1 MCSPNRAAFNAPP
14 FVKAEKF
21 AGIPGIEKS
30 PINGSETGTSF
41 KQALFFQS
49 IGFNLHDT
57 MIFRKQNPIPQIY
70 RKRYSNEFEYMFV
83 FSKGFVKTHNAIM
96 VDSQGQK
103 FVKSISSSTGNGVDI
118 ETDITSRIEDPHMF
132 FDDLERFEQH
142 PIDELFIML
151 DNNAHADVIYQ
162 WSSMTDI
169 DGYKTD
175 NMNPAYLMTSA
186 AVPKSQRISG
196 IVIDA
201 REHAVDP
208 SMSPEVIDMQG
219 NLVYGTTSYSRSKS
233 VNRGPVG
240 YAYSM
245 DDRNVSQRV
254 GSNPLFIEAVGS
266 LDDDVYITSMDAD
279 KVRNAEKSFGVLSN
293 CRVMLLLQ

>member
-1 MCSPNRAAFNAPP
+1 MRSTTLAILLFVPQLFSQKTDPHTFIVNTDHGFIDYANRIIVCRGTSEIEEKTPVDNSLKLVAKNLKIA
-14 FVKAEKF
+14 KAE
-21 AGIPGIEKS
+21 ARTIARSNLIELMKQVNFDGRLVGELMDDEPLIES
-30 PINGSETGTSF
+30 RLEGLIGSAYQQGEIEYLEGD
-41 KQALFFQS
+41 KVAIALAVRMS
-49 IGFNLHDT
+49 RLSEILT
-57 MIFRKQNPIPQIY
+57 
-70 RKRYSNEFEYMFV
+70 
-83 FSKGFVKTHNAIM
+83 
-96 VDSQGQK
+96 
-103 FVKSISSSTGNGVDI
+103 DI
-118 ETDITSRIEDPHMF
+118 E
-132 FDDLERFEQH
+132 
-142 PIDELFIML
+142 
-151 DNNAHADVIYQ
+151 
-162 WSSMTDI
+162 
-169 DGYKTD
+169 GYKSD

-186 AVPKSQRISG
+186 AIPKSQRISG

-219 NLVYGTTSYSRSKS
+219 NLVYGTISYSRSKA

-266 LDDDVYITSMDAD
+266 LDDDIYITSMDAN
-279 KVRNAEKSFGVLSN
+279 KVRTAEKSFGVLSN

>member
-1 MCSPNRAAFNAPP
+1 MLLF
-14 FVKAEKF
+14 
-21 AGIPGIEKS
+21 GMI
-30 PINGSETGTSF
+30 
-41 KQALFFQS
+41 KQAKSS
-49 IGFNLHDT
+49 IILL
-57 MIFRKQNPIPQIY
+57 
-70 RKRYSNEFEYMFV
+70 V
-83 FSKGFVKTHNAIM
+83 FIAFGSVVA
-96 VDSQGQK
+96 Q
-103 FVKSISSSTGNGVDI
+103 KSISHAFIVNTDKGFIDYSNRIIVCRGTADI
-118 ETDITSRIEDPHMF
+118 EERTPVDNSLNIVEKNIKIAKAEARTNARTNLIELMKQVNFDGRLVGELMNDEPLIESRLEGLIGSAYQQGEIEY
-132 FDDLERFEQH
+132 LEGDKVAIALAVRMSGLSE
-142 PIDELFIML
+142 IL
-151 DNNAHADVIYQ
+151 
-162 WSSMTDI
+162 TDI
-169 DGYKTD
+169 DGYKID

-201 REHAVDP
+201 RDHAVDP

-266 LDDDVYITSMDAD
+266 LDDDVYITSMDAN

>member
-1 MCSPNRAAFNAPP
+1 MIELMLFFNMTKQAKNSTLFFLLFVCGLSFAQKNTPHTFLVNTDQGFIDYSNRIIVCRGTADIEERTPIDNSLNIVEKNIKIA
-14 FVKAEKF
+14 KAEARSKARTNLIKLMKQVNF
-21 AGIPGIEKS
+21 DGRLVGELMSDEPLIES
-30 PINGSETGTSF
+30 RLEGLIGSAYQQGEIEYLEGN
-41 KQALFFQS
+41 KVAIALAVRMS
-49 IGFNLHDT
+49 GLSEIL
-57 MIFRKQNPIPQIY
+57 
-70 RKRYSNEFEYMFV
+70 
-83 FSKGFVKTHNAIM
+83 
-96 VDSQGQK
+96 
-103 FVKSISSSTGNGVDI
+103 
-118 ETDITSRIEDPHMF
+118 TD
-132 FDDLERFEQH
+132 
-142 PIDELFIML
+142 
-151 DNNAHADVIYQ
+151 V
-162 WSSMTDI
+162 
-169 DGYKTD
+169 DGYKSE

-186 AVPKSQRISG
+186 SIPKSQRISG

-219 NLVYGTTSYSRSKS
+219 NLVYGSISYSRAKS
-233 VNRGPVG
+233 VNRGAVG

-279 KVRNAEKSFGVLSN
+279 KVRLAEKSFGVLSN

>member
-1 MCSPNRAAFNAPP
+1 MLFLCMLINLLKSTSLLFLLFASQLFSQKTGQHTFIVNTDHGFIDYANRIIVCRGTSEIEEKIPVDNSLKLVAKNLKIA
-14 FVKAEKF
+14 KAE
-21 AGIPGIEKS
+21 ARTIARSNLIELMKQVNFDGRLVGELMDDEPLIES
-30 PINGSETGTSF
+30 RLEGLIGSAYQQGEIEYLEGD
-41 KQALFFQS
+41 KVAIALAVRMS
-49 IGFNLHDT
+49 GLSEIL
-57 MIFRKQNPIPQIY
+57 
-70 RKRYSNEFEYMFV
+70 
-83 FSKGFVKTHNAIM
+83 
-96 VDSQGQK
+96 
-103 FVKSISSSTGNGVDI
+103 
-118 ETDITSRIEDPHMF
+118 
-132 FDDLERFEQH
+132 
-142 PIDELFIML
+142 
-151 DNNAHADVIYQ
+151 
-162 WSSMTDI
+162 TDI
-169 DGYKTD
+169 DGYKSD

-186 AVPKSQRISG
+186 AIPKSQRISG

-219 NLVYGTTSYSRSKS
+219 NLVYGTISYSRSKA

-266 LDDDVYITSMDAD
+266 LDDDIYITSMDAN
-279 KVRNAEKSFGVLSN
+279 KVRTAEKSFGVLSN